1 MTLYTG
7 GGRNEDAIL
16 AAIYRG
22 SPADHAYLASTS
34 ARWYDP
40 PTHRWSSDW
49 RAYAM
54 SKKKPVP
61 AAQATRTAKPSEQ
74 RALDKKKALGKAD
87 PVKDKTYPPPA
98 KKQAQTKEKDKPK
111 TPPQPPV
118 SLDAVPDIADCL
130 PDLVEEYRQLSAEE
144 AVIKARKEEIAP
156 EVLALLEAVGQ
167 RSVFTDEWAVRRQTN
182 VNVSIS
188 REKLLAAGVDMDTI
202 EEATERKETK
212 PFIQVTLRNEG
223 KS

>member
-1 MTLYTG
+1 
-7 GGRNEDAIL
+7 
-16 AAIYRG
+16 
-22 SPADHAYLASTS
+22 
-34 ARWYDP
+34 
-40 PTHRWSSDW
+40 
-49 RAYAM
+49 M

-74 RALDKKKALGKAD
+74 RALDKKKALNKAD
-87 PVKDKTYPPPA
+87 PVKDKTYPPP
-98 KKQAQTKEKDKPK
+98 KKNGPPHGIKVDESTAETLAEKDKARKDKPK

-144 AVIKARKEEIAP
+144 AVIKARKDEIAP
-156 EVLALLEAVGQ
+156 QVLALLEAVGQ
-167 RSVFTDEWAVRRQTN
+167 RAVFTDEWAVRRQTN